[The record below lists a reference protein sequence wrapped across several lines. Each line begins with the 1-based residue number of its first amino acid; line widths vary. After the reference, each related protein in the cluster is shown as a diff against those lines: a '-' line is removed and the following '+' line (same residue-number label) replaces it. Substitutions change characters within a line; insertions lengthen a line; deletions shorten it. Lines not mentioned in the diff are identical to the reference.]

1 MSSPSSTASSDPVAA
16 HHKINYVEFAS
27 AYLQQSCDFFAALFG
42 WRRESFGPDYVAF
55 HGAGLAGG
63 FYRANLC
70 STASS
75 GGALIVFYSADLDAS
90 LSLVTAHGGR
100 IVKPVFAFPGGRRFH
115 FTEPAGNEF
124 AIWSES

>member
-1 MSSPSSTASSDPVAA
+1 MPSPHSPASSDPAPA

-27 AYLQQSCDFFAALFG
+27 SNPQQTCDFFAALFG
-42 WRRESFGPDYVAF
+42 WQCEPFGPDYIAF

-63 FYRANLC
+63 FYRDDLC
-70 STASS
+70 SRSLS
-75 GGALIVFYSADLDAS
+75 GGALIVFYSTDLDAS
-90 LSLVTAHGGR
+90 LSLVTSHGGV

-124 AIWSES
+124 AIWSDG